1 MDSSQQVVTTTTTTA
16 TTATIPPATQAAL
29 GQVVG
34 SVEVD
39 TNTATAAK
47 EQAIIKEAIDQELNE
62 ASALSSSIEGSGQ
75 QQQQQSTNF
84 HPMDTNQDGYIEQA
98 EIDAAS
104 SNTFPSQQQQQSQ
117 NTQTTSSG
125 AAMDSSQ
132 QVVTTTNIATT
143 ATIPPETQA
152 ALGQVVVGSVEVDT
166 NTAAA
171 VAEEQAIIQEAI
183 DQELNEASA
192 LSSSIE
198 GSGQHQQQQQQ
209 QQQIPTFSPITLWE
223 EWSSNNQQQSGG
235 GAGTTANTDDNDDT
249 DYHHPNINETA
260 GWGDLNA
267 WDNGRTDDEGGGVF
281 DRMED
286 YVFGQDDPSNNGIMR
301 IQSIMTISL
310 LLYNSM
316 MLLLV

>member
-1 MDSSQQVVTTTTTTA
+1 MDTNQDGYIEQAEIDAASSNTFPSQQQQQTQNTQTTSSGAAMDSSQQVVTTTTTTA

-75 QQQQQSTNF
+75 QQQQQ
-84 HPMDTNQDGYIEQA
+84 
-98 EIDAAS
+98 
-104 SNTFPSQQQQQSQ
+104 
-117 NTQTTSSG
+117 
-125 AAMDSSQ
+125 
-132 QVVTTTNIATT
+132 
-143 ATIPPETQA
+143 
-152 ALGQVVVGSVEVDT
+152 
-166 NTAAA
+166 
-171 VAEEQAIIQEAI
+171 
-183 DQELNEASA
+183 
-192 LSSSIE
+192 
-198 GSGQHQQQQQQ
+198 QQ

-223 EWSSNNQQQSGG
+223 EWSNNNQQSGGG
-235 GAGTTANTDDNDDT
+235 GAGTTANDTDNNDT

-267 WDNGRTDDEGGGVF
+267 WDNGRTEKGDDEGGGIF

-286 YVFGQDDPSNNGIMR
+286 YVFGDEDDPSSSSSNIGIMR
-301 IQSIMTISL
+301 IQRIMTISL
-310 LLYNSM
+310 LLYKS
-316 MLLLV
+316 MLLLLV